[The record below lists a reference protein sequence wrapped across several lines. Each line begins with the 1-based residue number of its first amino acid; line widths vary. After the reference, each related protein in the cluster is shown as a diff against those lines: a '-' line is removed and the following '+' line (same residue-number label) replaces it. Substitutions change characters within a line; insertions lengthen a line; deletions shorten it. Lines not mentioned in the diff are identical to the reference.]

1 MSGQATPPQTFFE
14 RLDSSSDALFYAA
27 PRLVNHI
34 DEATIAALSDYY
46 LDLLRPGADVLDLM
60 SSWVS
65 HLPVEPALGRVA
77 GLGMNAEELSA
88 NPRLTEFCV
97 HDLNE
102 QPRLPYTAASFDQA
116 FIAVSIQ
123 YLIQP
128 VEVLTDIARVL
139 RPAGRLVVAMSH
151 RCFPT
156 KAIRAFHGIDGAQ
169 RMRLVAEYVAQTNA
183 FRQAEC
189 IDRSPKLGDP
199 LWLVTATT
207 L

>member
-1 MSGQATPPQTFFE
+1 MSGEATRPQTFFE
-14 RLDSSSDALFYAA
+14 RLDSASDALFYAA

-34 DEATIAALSDYY
+34 DDATITALSDYY
-46 LDLLRPGADVLDLM
+46 VELLKPGADVLDLM

-77 GLGMNAEELSA
+77 GLGMNAQELEA
-88 NPRLTEFCV
+88 NPRLTEYCV
-97 HDLNE
+97 HDLNA
-102 QPRLPYTAASFDQA
+102 QPRLPFAAASFDQA

-128 VEVLTDIARVL
+128 IEVLTDVARVL

-156 KAIRAFHGIDGAQ
+156 KAIRAFHGIDGEQ
-169 RMRLVAEYVAQTNA
+169 RMRLVADYFAETFA
-183 FRQAEC
+183 FSKAEC

-207 L
+207 R